1 MRLAAAAEGGRWC
14 GFAWGDFSDVG
25 GTGFT
30 RIAHQYLAA
39 PFFVQPDVINDQGDP
54 LGTLA
59 FVRSHSSLICGNLVR
74 DRAGVHVC

>member
-1 MRLAAAAEGGRWC
+1 MWVC
-14 GFAWGDFSDVG
+14 VG
-25 GTGFT
+25 GLQRRRGNRLHTNSSSIS
-30 RIAHQYLAA
+30 RR
-39 PFFVQPDVINDQGDP
+39 PFFVQPGVINDQGDP